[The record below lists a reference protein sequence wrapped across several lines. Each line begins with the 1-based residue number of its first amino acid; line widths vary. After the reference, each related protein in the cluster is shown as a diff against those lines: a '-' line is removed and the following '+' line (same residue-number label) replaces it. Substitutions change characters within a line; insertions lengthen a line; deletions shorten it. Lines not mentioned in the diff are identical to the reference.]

1 MEKEL
6 IETDNSAIPIAA
18 ARANRLRRLRNLANL
33 SRKEICQD
41 SGINLNTLIGW
52 EVARHGGLTQPGAR
66 KFLKRIILEGIM
78 CSEEWL
84 LHGTGIEPHIVSSIS
99 QFNPFTNPG
108 ADIQIQQILSEIA
121 LFKKHHPNAVS
132 MIINDESMAPS
143 FKKGDFICGCI
154 ISREDVKNY
163 LGMPC
168 ILLTADGK
176 QLFRNITLGEKE
188 GTFCLLATNLVAVSQ
203 EPLILQDITPIY
215 IAPVIWHRKL
225 LKSNP

>member
-6 IETDNSAIPIAA
+6 IETGNSLIPIAA

-33 SRKEICQD
+33 SRKEICQN

-52 EVARHGGLTQPGAR
+52 EVARHGGLTQPGAQ
-66 KFLKRIILEGIM
+66 KFLKRIMLEGVM

-84 LHGTGIEPHIVSSIS
+84 LHGIGIEPHIVSPINR
-99 QFNPFTNPG
+99 FNPFTHPG

-132 MIINDESMAPS
+132 IIIKDESMVPS

-154 ISREDVKNY
+154 VPLKDVKNY

-176 QLFRNITLGEKE
+176 QMLRNITIGEKE

-203 EPLILQDITPIY
+203 EPLILQDINPIY

>member
-6 IETDNSAIPIAA
+6 RETGNSAL

-33 SRKEICQD
+33 SRKEICLD

-66 KFLKRIILEGIM
+66 KFLKRIALEGII

-84 LHGTGIEPHIVSSIS
+84 LHGTGAEPHIAPSIS
-99 QFNPFTNPG
+99 PFNPFTNPG
-108 ADIQIQQILSEIA
+108 ADIEIQQILSEIA
-121 LFKKHHPNAVS
+121 LFKKHHSNAVS
-132 MIINDESMAPS
+132 MIINDESMTPL

-154 ISREDVKNY
+154 VAMEDIKNY
-163 LGMPC
+163 LDMPS
-168 ILLTADGK
+168 ILLTASG
-176 QLFRNITLGEKE
+176 QQMLRNITPGEKE
-188 GTFCLLATNLVAVSQ
+188 GTFCFLANNLAAESQ
-203 EPLILQDITPIY
+203 ESLILKDITPIY

-225 LKSNP
+225 LKSYPRGR